1 MTIDALD
8 GRGDVRVVYDSAQR
22 GSAALEELRTA
33 WQYRDLIGQLVSR
46 DVKARYK
53 RSVLGIAW
61 TMLNP
66 LLMMAILTLVF
77 SEFFRFQIRHYPVYL
92 LSAMIMWNFIGQTTT
107 AAMSHLLWGGQLMT
121 RIYVPRTVFA
131 LAATGTGLVNL
142 GLALVPLIFIAIIIG
157 VPLTPSLLWLP
168 LPIVLGAMFALGAGL
183 FLSTIAIRFP
193 DVVDMYQVLLSAL
206 YFLTPIMYPKSI
218 VPEEW
223 HWIFNVNPIY
233 HLVEAFR
240 APIYSSWPAGP
251 NTLLA
256 AAIAGVVALVV
267 GWTIFASRADD
278 VPYHL

>member
-1 MTIDALD
+1 MNVDAISTRRD
-8 GRGDVRVVYDSAQR
+8 ARIVYDSAQR
-22 GSAALEELRTA
+22 RTPAIEELQAA
-33 WQYRDLIGQLVSR
+33 WQYRDLIAQLISR
-46 DVKARYK
+46 DIKARYK

-66 LLMMAILTLVF
+66 LLTMVILTLVF
-77 SEFFRFQIRHYPVYL
+77 SEFFRFQVRHYPVYL

-142 GLALVPLIFIAIIIG
+142 GLALVPLVVIAILIG

-183 FLSTIAIRFP
+183 FLSTIAVRFP
-193 DVVDMYQVLLSAL
+193 DIVDMYQVLLSAL

-223 HWIFNVNPIY
+223 HWIFNVNPAY

-240 APIYSSWPAGP
+240 APIYASWPAGP
-251 NTLLA
+251 NTVLA
-256 AAIAGVVALVV
+256 AAIAAIAALLI
-267 GWTIFASRADD
+267 GWTVFARRADD

>member
-1 MTIDALD
+1 MNVDALAARRD
-8 GRGDVRVVYDSAQR
+8 APVVYDSARR
-22 GSAALEELRTA
+22 GSAPLEELQSA
-33 WQYRDLIGQLVSR
+33 WQYRDLIAQLISR

-77 SEFFRFQIRHYPVYL
+77 SEFFRFEVRHYPVYL

-142 GLALVPLIFIAIIIG
+142 GLALAPLMAIAVISG
-157 VPLTPSLLWLP
+157 VPVTPSLLWLP

-193 DVVDMYQVLLSAL
+193 DIVDMYQVLLSAL

-218 VPEEW
+218 VPVEW
-223 HWIFNVNPIY
+223 HWIFNVNPVY
-233 HLVEAFR
+233 HLIEAFR
-240 APIYSSWPAGP
+240 APIYASWPAGP
-251 NTLLA
+251 NTVLA
-256 AAIAGVVALVV
+256 AASAAVAALVI
-267 GWTIFASRADD
+267 GWTVFASRADD

>member
-1 MTIDALD
+1 MSIDALAA
-8 GRGDVRVVYDSAQR
+8 RRHERLVYDSAHR
-22 GSAALEELRTA
+22 RPMAIEELQSA
-33 WQYRDLIGQLVSR
+33 WQYRDLIAQLVSR

-66 LLMMAILTLVF
+66 LLTMVILTLVF

-142 GLALVPLIFIAIIIG
+142 ALALVPLLAIAVIIG
-157 VPLTPSLLWLP
+157 VPLTPSLIWLP
-168 LPIVLGAMFALGAGL
+168 LPIVLGALFALGTGL
-183 FLSTIAIRFP
+183 FLSTLAVRFP

-240 APIYSSWPAGP
+240 APIYASWPAGP

-256 AAIAGVVALVV
+256 AGISAITALLI
-267 GWTIFASRADD
+267 GWTIFTSRADE
-278 VPYHL
+278 VPYQL